1 MQNINSLYCNIYLKT
16 TKNAVGFPG
25 GSVVKNLPAV
35 QEPLEM
41 WVQTLGW
48 ENPPEEGMATHSSI
62 LAWKTPQTEE
72 PGGLQSMELQR
83 VGDD

>member
-16 TKNAVGFPG
+16 TKNAMGFPA
-25 GSVVKNLPAV
+25 GSVVKNLPAA

-62 LAWKTPQTEE
+62 LVWKTPQTEE
-72 PGGLQSMELQR
+72 PDRLQSIGSQR
-83 VGDD
+83 VRRD